1 MNRNATPADWRY
13 ASHSEEQT
21 AQLGAAL
28 AEALQP
34 GLVVALIGGLG
45 AGKTRLVRAVA
56 VAAGVDRREV
66 SSPTFVLIQE
76 YEGRL
81 PIYHVDTYRLA
92 GEEEFLDLGADEY
105 LQGGGV
111 CFIEW
116 ADRVVGVLPADV
128 LTIDIRIT
136 GETTRELQFSAA
148 GPVSR
153 EALKAVQQ
161 QFA

>member
-1 MNRNATPADWRY
+1 MNRKSAPENWRY
-13 ASHSEEQT
+13 ASGSEEQT

-34 GLVVALIGGLG
+34 GLVVALIGSLG

-56 VAAGVDRREV
+56 EAAGVDPREI
-66 SSPTFVLIQE
+66 SSPTFVLIRE

-81 PIYHVDTYRLA
+81 PIYHFDTYRLA

-105 LQGGGV
+105 LHGGGV

-116 ADRVVGVLPADV
+116 ADRVAGVLPADV

-136 GETTRELQFSAA
+136 GQTTRELLFFAA

-161 QFA
+161 HFS